1 MNKTLF
7 NISVKFEFGA
17 KQRVKF
23 YAKLAQLLE
32 NGVALDTALM
42 QIQKTSG
49 RAKGSVLPILFGRWR
64 RAVANGMNF
73 GKVLAPYIPSSEAI
87 LIETG
92 ADSGRLVDA
101 IRNALQSVEQ
111 QGKVKKA
118 IITSSAYP
126 FVLVLMLIGAL
137 VLCSFMVIP
146 TFEQIIPLDQ
156 WEGVPYT
163 VAVASGF
170 IREKGLFILLA
181 LITVIIAVSMSMPR
195 WAGKT
200 RIPFDNVI
208 PYNFYRMWQGSAF
221 LLSVSSMMAA
231 GVKLDE
237 VSLGRLARQGD
248 PYLRIRVRAV
258 QKWMSSGL
266 NFGDALAQAGYNFP
280 DPELIADLQIY
291 ANLKGFDK
299 NITKI
304 TNDWV
309 EELIETVKTAMQIV
323 NFIVLM
329 MIAVV
334 IGLLITAFFG
344 IFQQINSSTNV

>member
-7 NISVKFEFGA
+7 ELSVKFEFGA
-17 KQRVKF
+17 AQRIKF
-23 YAKLAQLLE
+23 YSKLAQLLE
-32 NGVALDTALM
+32 NGVALDTALV
-42 QIQKTSG
+42 QIQKTSV
-49 RAKGSVLPILFGRWR
+49 RSKGSVLGTLYGRWR
-64 RAVANGMNF
+64 RSVANGMNF
-73 GKVLAPYIPSSEAI
+73 GKCLAPYIPSSEAI
-87 LIETG
+87 LLETG

-101 IRNALQSVEQ
+101 LRNALQAVEQ
-111 QGKVKKA
+111 QGKVKGA
-118 IITSSAYP
+118 IIKSSAYP
-126 FVLVLMLIGAL
+126 LVLICMLIGAL

-146 TFEQIIPLDQ
+146 TFEQIIPVER
-156 WEGVPYT
+156 WEGVPY
-163 VAVASGF
+163 AVAIASQF
-170 IREKGLFILLA
+170 IREKGLFILIG
-181 LITVIIAVSMSMPR
+181 LITIGVAVSMSMPR
-195 WAGKT
+195 WAGKS
-200 RIPFDNVI
+200 RVMVDNIV

-237 VSLGRLARQGD
+237 VSLGRLAKNSD
-248 PYLRIRVRAV
+248 PYLRTRVRAI
-258 QKWMSSGL
+258 QRWMASGA
-266 NFGDALAQAGYNFP
+266 NFGDALAQAGYQFP

-309 EELIETVKTAMQIV
+309 GELIETVKSAMQVV
-323 NFIVLM
+323 NFIVLF

-344 IFQQINSSTNV
+344 IFKQINASTNV